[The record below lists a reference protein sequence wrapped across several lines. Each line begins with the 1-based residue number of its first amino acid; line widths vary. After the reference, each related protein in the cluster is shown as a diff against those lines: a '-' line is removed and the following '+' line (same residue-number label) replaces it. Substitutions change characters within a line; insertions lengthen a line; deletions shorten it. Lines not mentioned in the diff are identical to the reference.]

1 MRLKGKTAVITG
13 AGRGIGRAIALL
25 LGQEGANI
33 VVCARTES
41 EIDGVAAT
49 LDKTGQR
56 AISFQM
62 DVTQLDDIKRL
73 VARTEEVFGSIDFLI
88 PSAGGIAELSTET
101 THGLPPIWEL
111 SQDAWDRM
119 ISLNLTSVFLS
130 IKAIMP
136 HMITRGSGHI
146 IAVASRMGR
155 VPSTTA
161 PGYGEA
167 KHAVIALVKNTAL
180 QARKYGIRVNA
191 VAPSIIDTE
200 NQRRFM
206 TQATKGTEMPAMESA
221 ESVAKAVLYLLCD
234 APQSMTG
241 QILDL
246 FDLGQ
251 ETSLGNPTCQQ

>member
-1 MRLKGKTAVITG
+1 MRLKGKTAIITG

-33 VVCARTES
+33 VACARTES
-41 EIDGVAAT
+41 EISDVAAT
-49 LDKTGQR
+49 IDKTGQR
-56 AISFQM
+56 AISFRV

-73 VARTEEVFGSIDFLI
+73 VARTEEVFGGIDFLVV
-88 PSAGGIAELSTET
+88 SAGGIVELSTEI
-101 THGLPPIWEL
+101 THDLPPIWEL

-119 ISLNLTSVFLS
+119 LSLNLTSVFLS
-130 IKAIMP
+130 IKAVMP
-136 HMITRGSGHI
+136 HMISRGNGHI

-155 VPSTTA
+155 VPSMTA

-167 KHAVIALVKNTAL
+167 KHAVIALIRNTAL

-206 TQATKGTEMPAMESA
+206 SLATKNTEVPVMESA
-221 ESVAKAVLYLLCD
+221 ETVAKAVFYLLCD

-241 QILDL
+241 QTLDL

-251 ETSLGNPTCQQ
+251 ETSLENHYFQQ